1 MKPTVWSRF
10 LKPPVSEYAVILL
23 LVLAFGAEFFFRQ
36 RYVLL
41 AVAAIA
47 VLPTFKSAFAG
58 LRRFKITIDTFNA
71 FAVVISFTA
80 GEARSAG
87 FIALMLSFARLL
99 DWRTESRTRDAVEEL
114 MRLKP
119 LTALVEKDGKI
130 GEVSASEVR
139 KDDIVIVKSG
149 ARVPVDGVIVQGRS
163 HLNEATVTGESQ
175 PIEKFVGDRVI
186 SSTLVETGMIKV
198 RAVSVGED
206 STLERMAALMRE
218 AGRNKSRSEKMA
230 DRFAGVFLPLITLL
244 GVVTY
249 LVTRNLQ
256 MTAALFLVACAD
268 DMAVAI
274 PLAMTASLG
283 QAAKRGVIVKGGEWL
298 EALSRMKI
306 LVLDKTGTLTYGNL
320 SVSATRLAPGVDE
333 ERFWKT
339 LAAVEKYSE
348 HPVGRAAYREA
359 ARRDGEAPDPDEFRS
374 YKGSGVWARIGTD
387 TIVAGTAR
395 IFEELGMTAPAPI
408 EGAIGSVFWLAV
420 NGEVLGSVEVADRPR
435 PEAAESLRQLRAL
448 GVARVIMFTGDNAQV
463 AAQVAKTLGITEVRA
478 AMTPEAKLR
487 ALEELLPYGP
497 VGMVGDGMN
506 DAPTLA
512 RADVGI
518 AMGSGGAAVSV
529 EAADVVI
536 MTDTLSRLPEMVQL
550 GRRTFSV
557 VRGDTVIWALSN
569 LFGFGLVLTGI
580 AGPAFAAFYN
590 FATDFLPLLN
600 SSRLFRAEKKKKTT
614 PAG

>member
-1 MKPTVWSRF
+1 MKPLQWRA
-10 LKPPVSEYAVILL
+10 LLRPPLSEYVLITLL
-23 LVLAFGAEFFFRQ
+23 ATAFGAEFFFRQ
-36 RYVLL
+36 REVLL

-130 GEVSASEVR
+130 VEVQAAEVR
-139 KDDIVIVKSG
+139 KDDIVVVKSG
-149 ARVPVDGVIVQGRS
+149 ARVPVDGVITQGRS
-163 HLNEATVTGESQ
+163 HVNEATVTGESQ
-175 PIEKFVGDRVI
+175 PVEKFVGDRVV

-298 EALSRMKI
+298 EALGRMKI

-320 SVSATRLAPGVDE
+320 SVSSARLEHGVDE
-333 ERFWKT
+333 AQFWKT
-339 LAAVEKYSE
+339 LAMVEKYSE

-374 YKGSGVWARIGTD
+374 YKGSGVWARVGND

-408 EGAIGSVFWLAV
+408 EDVTGSVFWLAV
-420 NGEVLGSVEVADRPR
+420 NGNILGSVEVADMPR

-448 GVARVIMFTGDNAQV
+448 GVTRVIMFTGDNAQV
-463 AAQVAKTLGITEVRA
+463 ATQVAHTLGITEVRA

-497 VGMVGDGMN
+497 VGMVGDGVN

-600 SSRLFRAEKKKKTT
+600 SSRLFRAEKKKK
-614 PAG
+614 PALAR